1 MLKKFYAT
9 QAEIPEGQAS
19 FYVEKDGKFSL
30 DVEGGIEDVTQLK
43 TALTSERGIT
53 ADLTKKLKGW
63 SDSGIES
70 PEKVRDLLTRVDALS
85 KLDPKQEA
93 ERIAAE
99 KVDLIRTQLA
109 TEAGAKEGVLQTRND
124 KLTKQL
130 SKQLIDTA
138 AYKVLTETHKGDA
151 NLLMPHI
158 RNSVRM
164 VENTNGDF
172 VAQVLDEAG
181 NVRVGTDAK
190 DMNISDLISEMKGNK
205 SFARA
210 FDGTGASGSGGGG
223 GGGNGTVENPTTID
237 GNNPFETGRHAEG
250 LANGTVVI
258 AES

>member
-9 QAEIPEGQAS
+9 QADIPEGLSS
-19 FYVEKDGKFSL
+19 FYVEKDGRFIL

-43 TALTSERGIT
+43 TALNSERGIT

-70 PEKVRDLLTRVDALS
+70 PEKARDLLTRVDALS

-93 ERIAAE
+93 EKIAAE

-109 TEAGAKEGVLQTRND
+109 TESGAKVKVLESKNER
-124 KLTKQL
+124 LSKQL

-151 NLLMPHI
+151 TLLMPHI

-164 VENTNGDF
+164 VENANGDF

-181 NVRVGTDAK
+181 NVRVGADAK
-190 DMNISDLISEMKGNK
+190 DMNIADLISEMKGNK

-210 FDGTGASGSGGGG
+210 FDGNGASGSGA
-223 GGGNGTVENPTTID
+223 GGNGGKGSIDNPMTID
-237 GNNPFETGRHAEG
+237 GNDPFETGRHAEG
-250 LANGTVVI
+250 LANGSVVI
-258 AES
+258 AQS